1 MLNTFVTRVGRSAM
15 ASAGAAALAAG
26 LVLAGCG
33 GSSPKSSSTST
44 AATTSPGTTASSSSA
59 PAGGGQKMTITP
71 STGLKT
77 GQTVKVSATGFTP
90 GETLVVTECANKGA
104 QTGAGD
110 CDLSALKPVTADSA
124 GKVQTTFTVTK
135 GPFGSS
141 KVVCGAPN
149 GCLISVTQETP
160 TPSQEANAPISFG

>member
-1 MLNTFVTRVGRSAM
+1 MLSTFVTRVGRSAM

-44 AATTSPGTTASSSSA
+44 GTTASSSSA

>member
-1 MLNTFVTRVGRSAM
+1 M
-15 ASAGAAALAAG
+15 ASAAAAALAAG

-44 AATTSPGTTASSSSA
+44 AATTSPGTTASSSSSSSA

-124 GKVQTTFTVTK
+124 GRVQTTFTVTK

-141 KVVCGAPN
+141 KVVCSVPN
-149 GCLISVTQETP
+149 SCLISVTQETP
-160 TPSQEANAPISFG
+160 TPSQEANATISFG